1 MNPGIAI
8 GLLVAMGLL
17 WICVRAAE
25 RRGWIR
31 LHGGHKGSA
40 AIAFAAVE
48 DMFAPSRT
56 LPREIQEEQK
66 RIGARI
72 APIPAVDDDP
82 AHLAEDPSHRFAGRI
97 VLHRPESR

>member
-1 MNPGIAI
+1 MNPGTAI
-8 GLLVAMGLL
+8 GLLAVVGLL
-17 WICVRAAE
+17 WICLRAAE

-66 RIGARI
+66 RIGARV
-72 APIPAVDDDP
+72 AGIPDVGDEPELLADDP
-82 AHLAEDPSHRFAGRI
+82 SRRFAGRI
-97 VLHRPESR
+97 VLPRPDSP

>member
-1 MNPGIAI
+1 MNPGAGI
-8 GLLVAMGLL
+8 GLLVAVGLL

-31 LHGGHKGSA
+31 LHGGRKGSA

-56 LPREIQEEQK
+56 LPREIQQEQK

-72 APIPAVDDDP
+72 APIPAVDD
-82 AHLAEDPSHRFAGRI
+82 AREHRSEVPSRRFAGLI
-97 VLHRPESR
+97 VVLPPE